1 MTLTFAA
8 EAYAPPVP
16 DLAERVGWLGLLGA
30 FRRNTLEAFPRA
42 CLDAPVVTIPLPGGR
57 MVLLSTPAGAR
68 HVLLTAADDF
78 ERLPA
83 GRRVLGPIAGRGLVL
98 ADGEAWRHQRRVLA
112 PAFTPRTLPLMLRF
126 VARSAEESCRRLE
139 AGLGA
144 PVDLRGEMQQVALDI
159 ATTSMFSLETGP
171 LGAEIRALI
180 SGYLGRLGRPT
191 VADFLLPPAWPTPS
205 SPRRALFRRRWLKTV
220 RAVLAARRA
229 QGQRQGQGPGQED
242 GMRRDAPRDLFD
254 LLDAA
259 HGDAPGGLLADEIGT
274 LIVAGH
280 ETTASTLFWACTL
293 LARAPAVQDALA
305 AEARGLDLTEAGAAD
320 TLPHLRLAR
329 AVAQEALRL
338 YPPVYV
344 IARRAARTSTVEGV
358 TVPAGSIV
366 MVPTW
371 ILHRNPRWWD
381 RPAAFDPGR
390 FLDRPEPDRFLYLP
404 FGAGPRICIGA
415 QLALAEATLVLAR
428 LARDFRLALDGN
440 RPVLPVATTT
450 VRPDHVPR
458 FHLARRAG

>member
-1 MTLTFAA
+1 MAPGTLAHH
-8 EAYAPPVP
+8 APPVP
-16 DLAERVGWLGLLGA
+16 ALAERVGWLKLLGA

-42 CLDAPVVTIPLPGGR
+42 CLDAPAVTIPLPGGGR

-68 HVLLTAADDF
+68 HVLLTATHDF
-78 ERLPA
+78 VRLPA
-83 GRRVLGPIAGRGLVL
+83 GRRVIGPIAGRGLVL

-139 AGLGA
+139 EGLGA
-144 PVDLRGEMQQVALDI
+144 PADLRGEMQRVALDI

-180 SGYLGRLGRPT
+180 SGYLDRLGRPT
-191 VADFLLPPAWPTPS
+191 VADFLLPPGWPTPS
-205 SPRRALFRRRWLKTV
+205 SPRRALFRRRWLRLVRTV
-220 RAVLAARRA
+220 LEARREQGA
-229 QGQRQGQGPGQED
+229 QGQEAQG
-242 GMRRDAPRDLFD
+242 APRDLFD
-254 LLDAA
+254 LLIEA
-259 HGDAPGGLLADEIGT
+259 HGDAPGGLLADEVGT

-293 LARAPAVQDALA
+293 LAREPAVQDALA
-305 AEARGLDLTEAGAAD
+305 AEAMGLDLSEEGAAAA
-320 TLPHLRLAR
+320 LPHLRLAKS
-329 AVAQEALRL
+329 VAQETLRL

-344 IARRAARTSTVEGV
+344 IARRAARASVVEG
-358 TVPAGSIV
+358 TEIPAGSIV
-366 MVPTW
+366 MIPTW
-371 ILHRNPRWWD
+371 VLHRNTRWWD
-381 RPAAFDPGR
+381 RPETFDPRR
-390 FLDRPEPDRFLYLP
+390 FLDRPEPDRFVYLP

-415 QLALAEATLVLAR
+415 QLALSEATLVLAR
-428 LARDFRLALDGN
+428 LMRAFRLSLDGD

-458 FHLARRAG
+458 FLLERRVG

>member
-1 MTLTFAA
+1 MTLTAA
-8 EAYAPPVP
+8 PEAHAPPVP

-68 HVLLTAADDF
+68 HVLLSAADDF

-144 PVDLRGEMQQVALDI
+144 PVDLRGEMQRVALDI

-171 LGAEIRALI
+171 LGAEIRDLI

-191 VADFLLPPAWPTPS
+191 VADFLLPPGWPTPS
-205 SPRRALFRRRWLKTV
+205 SPRRALFRRRWLATV

-229 QGQRQGQGPGQED
+229 QGQGQEQ
-242 GMRRDAPRDLFD
+242 GRGRAAGPVRPPRGGAWRR
-254 LLDAA
+254 
-259 HGDAPGGLLADEIGT
+259 PGGLLADEIGT

-293 LARAPAVQDALA
+293 LARAPSVQDALA
-305 AEARGLDLTEAGAAD
+305 AEAGAS
-320 TLPHLRLAR
+320 TSP
-329 AVAQEALRL
+329 
-338 YPPVYV
+338 
-344 IARRAARTSTVEGV
+344 RRAPPRRCRIFASPGPWRRRRC
-358 TVPAGSIV
+358 GSI
-366 MVPTW
+366 
-371 ILHRNPRWWD
+371 PRS
-381 RPAAFDPGR
+381 
-390 FLDRPEPDRFLYLP
+390 
-404 FGAGPRICIGA
+404 
-415 QLALAEATLVLAR
+415 T
-428 LARDFRLALDGN
+428 
-440 RPVLPVATTT
+440 
-450 VRPDHVPR
+450 
-458 FHLARRAG
+458 

>member
-1 MTLTFAA
+1 MTAPGTLDRH
-8 EAYAPPVP
+8 APPVP
-16 DLAERVGWLGLLGA
+16 ALAERVGWLRLLGA

-42 CLDAPVVTIPLPGGR
+42 CLDDPAVTIPLPGGGR

-68 HVLLTAADDF
+68 HVLLAATDDF
-78 ERLPA
+78 VRLPA
-83 GRRVLGPIAGRGLVL
+83 GRRVIGPIAGRGLVL

-126 VARSAEESCRRLE
+126 VARSAEESCRRLA

-144 PVDLRGEMQQVALDI
+144 PADLRSEMQRVALDI

-171 LGAEIRALI
+171 LGAEIRALV
-180 SGYLGRLGRPT
+180 SGYLDRLGKPT
-191 VADFLLPPAWPTPS
+191 VSDFLLPPGWPTPS
-205 SPRRALFRRRWLKTV
+205 SPRRALFRRRWLALV
-220 RAVLAARRA
+220 REVLEARR
-229 QGQRQGQGPGQED
+229 GQEASR
-242 GMRRDAPRDLFD
+242 GGAGAPRDLFD
-254 LLDAA
+254 LLVEA
-259 HGDAPGGLLADEIGT
+259 HGEAPGGLLADEVGT

-293 LARAPAVQDALA
+293 LAREPGLQDALGREA
-305 AEARGLDLTEAGAAD
+305 AGLDLTEAGAAAA
-320 TLPHLRLAR
+320 LPHLALAK
-329 AVAQEALRL
+329 AVAQETLRL

-344 IARRAARTSTVEGV
+344 IARRAARASTVEGAEI
-358 TVPAGSIV
+358 PAGSIV
-366 MVPTW
+366 MIPTW
-371 ILHRNPRWWD
+371 VLHRNPRWWD
-381 RPAAFDPGR
+381 RPETFDPRR
-390 FLDRPEPDRFLYLP
+390 FLDRPEPDRFVYLP

-428 LARDFRLALDGN
+428 LTRTFRLRLDGD

-458 FHLARRAG
+458 FHLDIRAG

>member
-1 MTLTFAA
+1 MTLTAA
-8 EAYAPPVP
+8 PEAHAPPVP
-16 DLAERVGWLGLLGA
+16 ALAERVGWLGLLGA

-68 HVLLTAADDF
+68 HVLLSAADDF

-126 VARSAEESCRRLE
+126 VARSAEDSCRRLE

-144 PVDLRGEMQQVALDI
+144 SVDLRGEMQRVALDI

-171 LGAEIRALI
+171 LGAEIRDLI

-205 SPRRALFRRRWLKTV
+205 SPRRALFRRRWLATV

-229 QGQRQGQGPGQED
+229 QGQGQAQEQGT
-242 GMRRDAPRDLFD
+242 RHDAPRDLFD

-305 AEARGLDLTEAGAAD
+305 AEARGLDLTEAGAAEA
-320 TLPHLRLAR
+320 LPHLRLAR

-344 IARRAARTSTVEGV
+344 IARRAAQASTVEGV
-358 TVPAGSIV
+358 TIPAGSIV
-366 MVPTW
+366 MIPTW

-428 LARDFRLALDGN
+428 LMRDFCLALDGD

>member
-1 MTLTFAA
+1 MTASGPLPVGAPETGVH
-8 EAYAPPVP
+8 APPVP
-16 DLAERVGWLGLLGA
+16 ALAERVGWLGLLGA

-42 CLDAPVVTIPLPGGR
+42 CLDEPAVTIPLPGSGR

-68 HVLLTAADDF
+68 HVLLSATDDF
-78 ERLPA
+78 VRLPA
-83 GRRVLGPIAGRGLVL
+83 GRRVIGPIAGNGLVL

-126 VARSAEESCRRLE
+126 VARSAEASCRRLE

-144 PVDLRGEMQQVALDI
+144 PADLRAEMQRVALDI

-171 LGAEIRALI
+171 LGAEIRALV
-180 SGYLGRLGRPT
+180 SGYLDRLGKPT
-191 VADFLLPPAWPTPS
+191 VADFLLPPGWPTPS
-205 SPRRALFRRRWLKTV
+205 SPRRALFRRRWLRLV
-220 RAVLAARRA
+220 RAVLAARR
-229 QGQRQGQGPGQED
+229 GQGASG
-242 GMRRDAPRDLFD
+242 GGGPRDLFD
-254 LLDAA
+254 LLTEA
-259 HGDAPGGLLADEIGT
+259 HGAASGGLLADEVGT

-293 LARAPAVQDALA
+293 LARAPGWQDALA
-305 AEARGLDLTEAGAAD
+305 REAAGLDLTEAGASASLARL
-320 TLPHLRLAR
+320 TLAR

-344 IARRAARTSTVEGV
+344 IARRAARTSQVEG
-358 TVPAGSIV
+358 TAIPAGSIV
-366 MVPTW
+366 MIPTW
-371 ILHRNPRWWD
+371 VLHRNPRWWD
-381 RPAAFDPGR
+381 RPETFDPRR
-390 FLDRPEPDRFLYLP
+390 FLDRPEPDRFVYLP
-404 FGAGPRICIGA
+404 FGAGPRICLGA

-428 LARDFRLALDGN
+428 LMRDFRLALDGD

-458 FHLARRAG
+458 FHLERRAG